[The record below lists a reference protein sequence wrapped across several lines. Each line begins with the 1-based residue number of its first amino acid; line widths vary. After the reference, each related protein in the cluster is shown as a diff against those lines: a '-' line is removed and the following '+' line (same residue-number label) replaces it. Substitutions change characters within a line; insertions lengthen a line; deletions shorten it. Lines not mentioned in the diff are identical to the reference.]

1 MAAWEYFTSNKQW
14 ERYIKDLLK
23 NDDKALLR
31 AIVIIYDNQTEE
43 EKRKR
48 LSISE
53 NKIGFSK
60 IDVEVMS
67 KIANKIKDG
76 KLLTEGELE
85 MSRNKMTKYWK
96 QLMVYS
102 KNRAELKNMKVQ
114 KEAKPAEDE
123 RLQYFRE
130 DIAAIEL
137 CSEKGIQCEYG
148 ICDECP
154 ITVGLQIKMNI

>member
-14 ERYIKDLLK
+14 EKYIKDLLK

-31 AIVIIYDNQTEE
+31 AIVIIYNNQTEE

-67 KIANKIKDG
+67 KIANKIKG
-76 KLLTEGELE
+76 GNLLTEGELE

-102 KNRAELKNMKVQ
+102 KNKAELKNMKVQ
-114 KEAKPAEDE
+114 KEVKPIEDE

>member
-23 NDDKALLR
+23 HDNKALLR

-96 QLMVYS
+96 QLMIYS
-102 KNRAELKNMKVQ
+102 KNRAELKNMKAQ

-154 ITVGLQIKMNI
+154 ITTGLQIKMNI